1 MTESHT
7 TTTAHNN
14 EFSGNASEMND
25 LELCIEQQSLL
36 HSHDGDEQY
45 EDIGMDMLGDTSKDK
60 PAKMLSSYRG
70 RRRLAVVAAV
80 AVAVTLAVVAVWTE
94 GTFYNN

>member
-1 MTESHT
+1 MTESDT

-36 HSHDGDEQY
+36 HSHDGDEY